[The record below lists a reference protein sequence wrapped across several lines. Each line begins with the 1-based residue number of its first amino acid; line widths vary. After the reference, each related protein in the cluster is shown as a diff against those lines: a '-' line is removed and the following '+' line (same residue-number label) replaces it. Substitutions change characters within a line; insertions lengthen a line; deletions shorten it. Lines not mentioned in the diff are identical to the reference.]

1 MPIFDEVF
9 DRIVGIKAGN
19 PVDSVAS
26 EDRAK
31 VDLAIERFD
40 QRAMDDLNLRWSG
53 FRWGFGFVPL
63 RWCRV
68 ERAAPNSGP

>member
-31 VDLAIERFD
+31 VELAIERFD

-53 FRWGFGFVPL
+53 FR
-63 RWCRV
+63 
-68 ERAAPNSGP
+68 